1 MGGSDSQISY
11 NFHKAV
17 LRREGEVIA
26 EVHTSV
32 DTDGSDPMFFLT
44 YIDHY
49 APFGQTDERRFAI
62 TFTRADAFRLARAKL
77 EWIDDRKGGEIEFP
91 PGFPDDAR
99 VPVRRRGTLHLRK
112 GRAHVS

>member
-1 MGGSDSQISY
+1 MSDTTVSY
-11 NFHKAV
+11 DFHRAV
-17 LRREGEVIA
+17 LRRDGELIA
-26 EVHTSV
+26 EVLTSV
-32 DTDGSDPMFFLT
+32 DTDGAEPVFAQS

-49 APFGQTDERRFAI
+49 DPFGITDERLFAI
-62 TFTRADAFRLARAKL
+62 TFKRADALRLARAKL

-112 GRAHVS
+112 GRAHVG